1 MKKILI
7 LLAAASV
14 MFAACDPAQQEEQT
28 KAATVSVNAGEVTT
42 SSVTFTVT
50 SENAEAVAYIC
61 VEGAAPAGE
70 AILEQGTAVEP
81 NTTVPVTVN
90 DLKDG
95 VAYTVVAAA
104 MNELGVVVSETVTM
118 TTTEIPANPQ
128 VTITEV
134 EATDVTYTF
143 SINPSDAE
151 KCAYKVYAEGE
162 TPTVEDVLANGEAAS
177 SGEASEI
184 TISDM
189 PDGSYFVVAAVQ
201 NGDKTAMSEALSFTL
216 SNLPVV
222 IVGET
227 YYESYKKYFSP
238 NSYNT
243 AMELG
248 VQFKYKDHMNK
259 QADIILEFCLPID
272 ATCLLE
278 GTYSIPADGN
288 VGPGCLNPAYCE
300 HKTPNDE
307 ITSRYYFETMTVTVT
322 HVDGKYRLVGEG
334 LQCDKYEDEHK
345 ILSKLVFDI
354 TCEIPGLPII

>member
-1 MKKILI
+1 MKKILFI
-7 LLAAASV
+7 LAAASV
-14 MFAACDPAQQEEQT
+14 MFAACNPEEQKEQT
-28 KAATVSVNAGEVTT
+28 KAATVSVNGGEVTT

-50 SENAEAVAYIC
+50 SENAAAVAYVC

-70 AILEQGTAVEP
+70 AVLEKGISVEP
-81 NTTVPVTVN
+81 NTTATVTVDN
-90 DLKDG
+90 LKDG

-104 MNELGVVVSETVTM
+104 MNELGIVVSEPVTM
-118 TTTEIPANPQ
+118 TTTALPANPQ
-128 VTITEV
+128 VTITEI

-143 SINPSDAE
+143 SISPSDAE

-162 TPTVEDVLANGEAAS
+162 TATVEDILANGVAAS
-177 SGEASEI
+177 YATDSEI
-184 TISDM
+184 TIADM
-189 PDGSYFVVAAVQ
+189 PDGAYFVVAAVQ
-201 NGDKTAMSEALSFTL
+201 NGDKTAMSETLSFTL

-227 YYESYKKYFSP
+227 YFGSYKKYFSP
-238 NSYNT
+238 NTYNT

-248 VQFKYKDHMNK
+248 IQLKYKDHMNA
-259 QADIILEFCLPID
+259 QADIILEFCLPLE

-288 VGPGCLNPAYCE
+288 VVPGCLNPAYCE

-322 HVDGKYRLVGEG
+322 HVDGKYKLVGEG
-334 LQCDKYEDEHK
+334 LQYDKFEEEHK